1 MPFKPLAVAPTS
13 RRGFTLIELLVV
25 ITIIGI
31 LIGLLLPAINAAREA
46 ARRMQCSNNIKQLGL
61 ALLNFHRRQRTIP
74 GQLLL
79 ANRNSGDHGWL
90 EARPDTGESRY
101 RQQFKIGGELG
112 HRRPSVYGIQGP
124 LQRGVQSRISDPRR
138 SQSQPSP
145 NADRDH
151 EMPQRFLQRQ
161 ALHGK
166 DRRKRSR
173 ECNGRLLV
181 RGNYAANASLG
192 YMGAGG
198 TVGTGTSGWAGKYLG
213 GVMAANAS
221 FRATDIKDG
230 TANTALLGEVRAGLT
245 PFDMRGT
252 WAMSGSSTALW
263 CHGYIQDDDGPNCPL
278 PDADDMRTCS
288 DVETKFGGSGAG
300 SPGEKRLTQL
310 GMPCWYG
317 NNPDTQ
323 QTARSLHIGGVNMCL
338 CDGSVHFIS
347 DFIET
352 AYSKGTNLIQNGS
365 AKAPQCLGVWD
376 KLNLSNDGQGLTKR
390 AFE

>member
-1 MPFKPLAVAPTS
+1 MPFKPRAVAPTS

-46 ARRMQCSNNIKQLGL
+46 ARRMQCSNNIKQMGL
-61 ALLNFHRRQRTIP
+61 ALLNFHSAKGRFPASSYWRTGTPGTTAGWKLDPALTNLDVGNNPKLAENWVIVVLPFVEYKDLYNGSYNPAYPIP
-74 GQLLL
+74 DPHNAAFRATPIAIMKCPSDSYNDKPFDGTT
-79 ANRNSGDHGWL
+79 NSL
-90 EARPDTGESRY
+90 TS
-101 RQQFKIGGELG
+101 QM
-112 HRRPSVYGIQGP
+112 GP
-124 LQRGVQSRISDPRR
+124 
-138 SQSQPSP
+138 
-145 NADRDH
+145 NWA
-151 EMPQRFLQRQ
+151 
-161 ALHGK
+161 
-166 DRRKRSR
+166 
-173 ECNGRLLV
+173 

-192 YMGAGG
+192 YMGQGG
-198 TVGTGTSGWAGKYLG
+198 TVGTGNSGWAGKYLG

-245 PFDMRGT
+245 PFDTRGT

-288 DVETKFGGSGAG
+288 AVESTFGGSGAG
-300 SPGEKRLTQL
+300 SVGEKRLVQL

-352 AYSKGTNLIQNGS
+352 AYSKGTNQIQSGGQP
-365 AKAPQCLGVWD
+365 PQCLGVWD

-390 AFE
+390 AFEQ